1 MQKIKIVAVGNIK
14 EKYFSEA
21 IVEYKKRLSRF
32 CDFEIVEVLE
42 YNKSEK
48 ISEQIIKE
56 KEGEFILKNLTG
68 YVIALDLGGKEVSSE
83 DMATLIKSRS
93 IESDSRITFV
103 IGGSFGLSKD
113 VLERADAKIRFGKIT
128 FPHQLIRVVLS
139 EQVYRSFTILNNVKY
154 HK

>member
-32 CDFEIVEVLE
+32 CDFEIVEVAE

-56 KEGEFILKNLTG
+56 KEGELILKNLNIGLHNTPG
-68 YVIALDLGGKEVSSE
+68 MY
-83 DMATLIKSRS
+83 
-93 IESDSRITFV
+93 IENS
-103 IGGSFGLSKD
+103 
-113 VLERADAKIRFGKIT
+113 
-128 FPHQLIRVVLS
+128 Q
-139 EQVYRSFTILNNVKY
+139 
-154 HK
+154 

>member
-56 KEGEFILKNLTG
+56 KEGELILKNLIQKNI
-68 YVIALDLGGKEVSSE
+68 Y
-83 DMATLIKSRS
+83 
-93 IESDSRITFV
+93 F
-103 IGGSFGLSKD
+103 
-113 VLERADAKIRFGKIT
+113 LE
-128 FPHQLIRVVLS
+128 
-139 EQVYRSFTILNNVKY
+139 EN
-154 HK
+154 